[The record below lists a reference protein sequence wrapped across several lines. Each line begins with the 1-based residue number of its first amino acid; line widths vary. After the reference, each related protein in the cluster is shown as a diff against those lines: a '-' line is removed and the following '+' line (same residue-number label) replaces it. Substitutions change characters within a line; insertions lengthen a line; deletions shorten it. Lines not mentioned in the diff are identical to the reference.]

1 MVMIFSWP
9 RISLPR
15 ILWRSLIV
23 SSLSGMGLI
32 SGVFPGLSGYY
43 PQLVFNAS
51 ATAQTVSNE
60 EITNYARSVLTVEP
74 LRQKAFQEIKL
85 MNAGDV
91 PEIVCTEN
99 SLNKLTSSKVRS
111 IAVNFCNTYKQ
122 IIDSNQLTVERFNQ
136 ITESQTQDAQLY
148 QRIQNELLR
157 LQKKN
162 P

>member
-1 MVMIFSWP
+1 MVMISNWP
-9 RISLPR
+9 RISLHR

-23 SSLSGMGLI
+23 STLSSMGLL

-43 PQLVFNAS
+43 PELVFNAS
-51 ATAQTVSNE
+51 AMAQTVSNE
-60 EITNYARSVLTVEP
+60 EVTNYARSVLAAES
-74 LRQKAFQEIKL
+74 LRQKAYGEIKL
-85 MNAGDV
+85 MNAGNV

-99 SLNKLTSSKVRS
+99 SLNKLTSSQVRS

-122 IIDSNQLTVERFNQ
+122 IIESNQLTISRFND
-136 ITESQTQDAQLY
+136 ITENQIKDTELK

-157 LQKKN
+157 LQTTT